1 MKMFKQNIKK
11 IVIFLQTLLNIVILL
26 STLKISIET
35 K

>member
-1 MKMFKQNIKK
+1 MKMFKQNKK
-11 IVIFLQTLLNIVILL
+11 KNVIFLQTLLNIVILL